1 MTEEYRKYEYDGEG
15 RGTDWW
21 RLCLVLVLALMV
33 IGMLSGCKTKYVS
46 VPEYHK
52 EYVVS
57 RDTVVSVDSILLHDS
72 VFVYR
77 NGDTVIVN
85 KVLYRDRV
93 RNVMRLRTDTV
104 MRSDSVRVPYPVE
117 RELGKKEQR
126 YLVVGK
132 WACKAF
138 AWILV
143 AAVLAFLACLASKIS
158 RK

>member
-1 MTEEYRKYEYDGEG
+1 MWHDI
-15 RGTDWW
+15 
-21 RLCLVLVLALMV
+21 RLWKWTVVVLVV
-33 IGMLSGCKTKYVS
+33 GIVSFGFIGCKSKEYVT

-52 EYVVS
+52 EYVV
-57 RDTVVSVDSILLHDS
+57 RTDTFEKIDSVYIKDS
-72 VFVYR
+72 VFMYR

-117 RELGKKEQR
+117 KELGKKEQR

-138 AWILV
+138 AWMLA
-143 AAVLAFLACLASKIS
+143 AAVLAFLAWLAKKIS